1 MITLQVLNNIDELNP
16 LLDSYKDNGWVLD
29 NAIQDFEINDQCRQV
44 SNYYCGRSY
53 IALGLATKEYS
64 TIEKVIRVVL
74 GVLATL
80 ATLGLALC
88 LRSVRSLFTER
99 KQLICL
105 AVFNKDSGPDHV
117 LEGMPKSCVTAFK
130 VNKACAKKPCEVED
144 CDQDH
149 GCVHACL
156 VTTSDGKGHNVQLSD
171 LQIRDHL
178 EWLDPAIVEADYSH
192 FAHVGE
198 IKV

>member
-1 MITLQVLNNIDELNP
+1 MITLQALNNIDELNP
-16 LLDSYKDNGWVLD
+16 LLESYKDNGWELD
-29 NAIQDFEINDQCRQV
+29 KAIQDFEINDQCRQV

-53 IALGLATKEYS
+53 IAVALATKEYS
-64 TIEKVIRVVL
+64 TIERVIRVVL

-88 LRSVRSLFTER
+88 LRSVRSFFTER
-99 KQLICL
+99 KQVICL
-105 AVFNKDSGPDHV
+105 AVFNNDSGPDHV
-117 LEGMPKSCVTAFK
+117 LGGMPKSFVTAFR
-130 VNKACAKKPCEVED
+130 VDQACAKKPCEYED

-149 GCVHACL
+149 GSIHACL
-156 VTTSDGKGHNVQLSD
+156 VTTSDGQEQYAMLSD

-178 EWLDPAIVEADYSH
+178 EWLDSGIVEADYSH

-198 IKV
+198 IKA